1 MITCPHPVAP
11 QCQRAAADSSDL
23 AFGTCSRW
31 QSIVRLLSALT
42 QLHTRYLQVVAAL
55 RRALDDFFGSK
66 KSRLPRKLLE
76 SCLRAHPQAAPQL
89 LPDVLTR
96 AAAARTPFLRA
107 EALALLA
114 HMLRPSKVSC

>member
-1 MITCPHPVAP
+1 MQQHVVTAR
-11 QCQRAAADSSDL
+11 QRAEQHD
-23 AFGTCSRW
+23 RR
-31 QSIVRLLSALT
+31 V
-42 QLHTRYLQVVAAL
+42 QVAAAL

-76 SCLRAHPQAAPQL
+76 GCLRAHPRAAPQL
-89 LPDVLTR
+89 LPDVLAR

-114 HMLRPSKVSC
+114 QLLRPPKVKLNSFEIR